1 MASLYV
7 SPHHDDFRSLQALI
21 AAEFSP
27 SHPRTITEDPQAG
40 LPARPRPTLVLGHGE
55 EELVLTGSSAVSW
68 YLASQGKRTGTDAK
82 QQSQVWQWMSF
93 ADNELVPLSCAV
105 VFPLLGVKG
114 VDKKLQQSSRGDL
127 LCILKVLDQSLETKT
142 FLVGEAITLADI
154 SVVTAILLPFK
165 YALEPADRKFLV
177 NVTRWFST
185 CVNQPEFLKVLGKFT
200 LCEKMVPVT
209 PKTSPSPAANAANAA
224 NTANANPADP
234 PAADAN
240 GPPKTE
246 AQLKKEA
253 KKREKLEKFQQKKD
267 TEEQKKKQKPEGKEK
282 KAKPEKKELG
292 VISYDI
298 PTPPGEMKDVLTPL
312 PDSYSPQYV
321 EAAWYPW
328 WEKQGFFK
336 PEYGRKNISE
346 PNPRGVFMM
355 CIPPPNV
362 TGSLHLGHALTNAI
376 QDSLTR
382 W

>member
-200 LCEKMVPVT
+200 LC
-209 PKTSPSPAANAANAA
+209 
-224 NTANANPADP
+224 
-234 PAADAN
+234 
-240 GPPKTE
+240 PPKTE